1 MKKIVSISIVLILL
15 LLTVSCTSK
24 SSETTGSA
32 DPLFAGIKAKTWY
45 SGDKDSL
52 KQLKVEQELDVQS
65 VYAAAQYTE
74 LMLYG
79 EYKLDKDS
87 DRKRF
92 VKNTSPMELRFY
104 NQAASDPKTLTADVT
119 SLPYEIIAGAYNIK
133 NRAYRTIYYP
143 LCNKAE
149 ENWAILRFAD
159 KEEKLA
165 EVLCTFEVSGK
176 TVRYYP
182 VEYYEAVQQENADG
196 ENEYVDCTYTL
207 GTTPLEYSFDFMGP
221 YLALTNGTDHV
232 VLCSRTFCSD
242 ANVGPSFWAY
252 ALPDSPLIANLVSG
266 SSYGGKLKNGNS
278 VWHLSWKFDSNG
290 LATLT
295 WTDTIF
301 GGEKETHYKQV
312 VYWVTGVGGLFNNQ
326 FVFADE
332 DNVYYY
338 SDNHAQHEAR
348 QLQDYMEE
356 DEINAISDEQLQEME
371 RQKTSLFEALTK
383 AFEEAGITV
392 SIDMS
397 LGEIALDNSVL
408 FAGDSSEITSEGKA
422 FLKKFVN
429 VYSSVVFGEEYAGK
443 IERIVIEGHTA
454 PLSNS
459 TYESGL
465 PLSRERANNVK
476 ECCISDE
483 MDLPDTVSGVFRD
496 SLETRGMSNLR
507 PVYDADGNINLDAC
521 RRVSFVFVINT
532 DSL

>member
-1 MKKIVSISIVLILL
+1 MKRLKKLAALALALCL
-15 LLTVSCTSK
+15 LLTAVSGLADGYYAG
-24 SSETTGSA
+24 SE
-32 DPLFAGIKAKTWY
+32 
-45 SGDKDSL
+45 
-52 KQLKVEQELDVQS
+52 V
-65 VYAAAQYTE
+65 QYTDLFE
-74 LMLYG
+74 VAEPVKAYVGEDGMLHLAG
-79 EYKLDKDS
+79 RTGPVSEGKV
-87 DRKRF
+87 KR
-92 VKNTSPMELRFY
+92 
-104 NQAASDPKTLTADVT
+104 
-119 SLPYEIIAGAYNIK
+119 
-133 NRAYRTIYYP
+133 
-143 LCNKAE
+143 
-149 ENWAILRFAD
+149 
-159 KEEKLA
+159 
-165 EVLCTFEVSGK
+165 VLC
-176 TVRYYP
+176 
-182 VEYYEAVQQENADG
+182 
-196 ENEYVDCTYTL
+196 
-207 GTTPLEYSFDFMGP
+207 
-221 YLALTNGTDHV
+221 
-232 VLCSRTFCSD
+232 
-242 ANVGPSFWAY
+242 
-252 ALPDSPLIANLVSG
+252 
-266 SSYGGKLKNGNS
+266 
-278 VWHLSWKFDSNG
+278 
-290 LATLT
+290 
-295 WTDTIF
+295 
-301 GGEKETHYKQV
+301 
-312 VYWVTGVGGLFNNQ
+312 
-326 FVFADE
+326 ADE